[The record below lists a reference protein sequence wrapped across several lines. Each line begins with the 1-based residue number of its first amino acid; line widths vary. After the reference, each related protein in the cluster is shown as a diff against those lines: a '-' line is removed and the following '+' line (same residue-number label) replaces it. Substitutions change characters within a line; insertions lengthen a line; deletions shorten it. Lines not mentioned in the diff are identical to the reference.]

1 MSFWLVALAV
11 WIAAGGRVGRVLVRP
26 ATTVRVAIVAAVA
39 SVALA
44 VTIGIPE
51 VADSVDRLL
60 PNGVRAGERLV
71 PLLIIA
77 LWVSFTAATAVVA
90 AAAWPI
96 TSRENL
102 RRVATA
108 IYGLGAVFALITI
121 FWSAKIGWAAIAVG
135 CAVIVV
141 TALRNFD
148 WTPLGRGVGIFSLG
162 TAVVG
167 VLACVHLRELLE
179 ESKSATRPT
188 PSWAWLTAS
197 LLISVGAVW
206 ILVEMWVRARLL
218 MRQVKVLHNALTTRF
233 PEVTQDDSGNT
244 TTVLRASD
252 QVAHVM
258 DALNLL
264 AGGGGAALK
273 SAAAPPS
280 GRAERARAVAI
291 WVRDPVNSAPLD
303 TRWIAPPDGTST
315 RRWVSTIAQ
324 AYTNGSAS

>member
-1 MSFWLVALAV
+1 MSFWLIALAV
-11 WIAAGGRVGRVLVRP
+11 WIAAGSRVGRVLVRP

-39 SVALA
+39 SVAAA

-51 VADSVDRLL
+51 VADSVDRML

-77 LWVSFTAATAVVA
+77 LWVAFTTATAVVA

-102 RRVATA
+102 RRVAAA
-108 IYGLGAVFALITI
+108 IYAIGAVFVAITI
-121 FWSAKIGWAAIAVG
+121 FWSARIGWAAIVVG
-135 CAVIVV
+135 CLVIVV
-141 TALRNFD
+141 TAVRNFD
-148 WTPLGRGVGIFSLG
+148 WTPLGRGVGIFAIG
-162 TAVVG
+162 TAIVG
-167 VLACVHLRELLE
+167 VLASVHFRELLT
-179 ESKSATRPT
+179 KSVPATRPT
-188 PSWAWLTAS
+188 PTWAWSTAS

-218 MRQVKVLHNALTTRF
+218 MRQVKVLHNALITRF
-233 PEVTQDDSGNT
+233 PEVAQDDPSNT

-252 QVAHVM
+252 QVAHIM
-258 DALNLL
+258 DALYLL
-264 AGGGGAALK
+264 AGGGGAASK
-273 SAAAPPS
+273 SAETPPA
-280 GRAERARAVAI
+280 GRSERAHAVAI
-291 WVRDPVNSAPLD
+291 WVRDPLDTTPLD

-324 AYTNGSAS
+324 AYTNGAAS